1 MNKIISKITI
11 FFIIFQILTSCGIYR
26 PVDAKKYPPQ
36 PELRVKNNLKEG
48 RGIKLFKSDDKGG
61 KFEFANANP
70 LWRASLDTIDFMP
83 LLSVD
88 YGGGIIITDWYGEEN
103 ENDSIK
109 ITIQFLSNEIKKGK
123 ITSYFFTKE
132 KKEILLHGH
141 CHQKALSNVEDSV
154 WLLSLPEN
162 YSVEVIPSGCCGM
175 AGSFGYEKEHFE
187 VSQQVGNLV
196 LFPKVRNAKS
206 AIEIVAPGTSCRH
219 QIFDGTGK
227 KANA

>member
-36 PELRVKNNLKEG
+36 PELRVKNNIKEG
-48 RGIKLFKSDDKGG
+48 RGIKLFSSNDKGG

-109 ITIQFLSNEIKKGK
+109 ITIQFLSNEIRSDSLNIKVFKKK
-123 ITSYFFTKE
+123 CTN
-132 KKEILLHGH
+132 
-141 CHQKALSNVEDSV
+141 LSNCKV
-154 WLLSLPEN
+154 
-162 YSVEVIPSGCCGM
+162 M
-175 AGSFGYEKEHFE
+175 Q
-187 VSQQVGNLV
+187 SQSDINQELRV
-196 LFPKVRNAKS
+196 
-206 AIEIVAPGTSCRH
+206 AIL
-219 QIFDGTGK
+219 K
-227 KANA
+227 KAAQYKLEDTEKNKKN

>member
-36 PELRVKNNLKEG
+36 PELRVKNNIKEG
-48 RGIKLFKSDDKGG
+48 KGIKLFSSNDKGG

-70 LWRASLDTIDFMP
+70 LWRASLDTIEFMP

-109 ITIQFLSNEIKKGK
+109 ITIQFLSNEIRSDSLNIKVFKKK
-123 ITSYFFTKE
+123 CTN
-132 KKEILLHGH
+132 
-141 CHQKALSNVEDSV
+141 LSNCKV
-154 WLLSLPEN
+154 
-162 YSVEVIPSGCCGM
+162 M
-175 AGSFGYEKEHFE
+175 Q
-187 VSQQVGNLV
+187 SQSDINQELRV
-196 LFPKVRNAKS
+196 
-206 AIEIVAPGTSCRH
+206 AIL
-219 QIFDGTGK
+219 K
-227 KANA
+227 KAAQYKLEDTEKNKKN